1 MTMPEFNP
9 KVQAA
14 IYDVLDN
21 QLRDED
27 PPETKQT
34 LERLLAAGIE
44 RGEARRLIACIIAGE
59 IFSVLKTSTAFDRER
74 FVGRLSLLPEMPWMD
89 DEPQ

>member
-1 MTMPEFNP
+1 MTEPAFNP

-14 IYDVLDN
+14 LYDVLDN
-21 QLRDED
+21 QLKDGD
-27 PPETKQT
+27 PPETRRT

-44 RGEARRLIACIIAGE
+44 RDEARRLIACVIAGE
-59 IFSVLKTSTAFDRER
+59 IFSVLKTNMAFDRDR